1 MIIEEFCSVEF
12 ICMCTRAVNW
22 QAQADK
28 YSKFSVKWLSVGWET
43 ASLDQ
48 RRELGKYL
56 ASTQAFS
63 RVLDHV
69 LTRSMNM
76 EASSTSSFHQ
86 TGKLMPSLSHR
97 IQISLPPTLSP
108 FSSSRTKHAPNT
120 RKHTEEEDTN
130 AKSKAHESWGA
141 LVRQNLLK

>member
-1 MIIEEFCSVEF
+1 M
-12 ICMCTRAVNW
+12 
-22 QAQADK
+22 
-28 YSKFSVKWLSVGWET
+28 
-43 ASLDQ
+43 DQ

-69 LTRSMNM
+69 LTRSMTM
-76 EASSTSSFHQ
+76 AASSTSSFHQ
-86 TGKLMPSLSHR
+86 TGKLMSLSHR
-97 IQISLPPTLSP
+97 IQTAYPRLSS

-130 AKSKAHESWGA
+130 AKTKAHESNREA
-141 LVRQNLLK
+141 RFSVRTCYNNKSSRLASLSSNSGRLLKGLNDPN